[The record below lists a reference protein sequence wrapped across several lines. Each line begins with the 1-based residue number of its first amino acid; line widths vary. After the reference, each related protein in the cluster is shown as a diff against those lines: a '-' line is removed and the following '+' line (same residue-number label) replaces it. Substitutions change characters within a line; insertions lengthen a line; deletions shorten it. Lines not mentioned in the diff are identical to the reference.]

1 MSDNWDFFFTTVEE
15 APASISVDL
24 GLSQTAP
31 DPERPSLGWIW
42 IYMEHPREDG
52 MPSQPES
59 ERLSSIEVHLC
70 ARLEERV
77 DAVYVG
83 RATTRGR
90 RELYFYVA
98 DDAPFL
104 EVAKEAL
111 ADGPVVRAEQ
121 GLRDDAEWTFYFES
135 LFPTAEELELI
146 QNRRTVFALQER
158 GDQLDQPHDVHHW
171 FSFDARKDRAAFVKQ
186 LPEGRYRVAASPDVK
201 DDERT
206 RYRVHLVGRHAVDWE
221 TVNDVV
227 LGLLDAAHKSRGVYD
242 GWETEPVAPAP

>member
-70 ARLEERV
+70 ARLEEQI

-98 DDAPFL
+98 EDAPFL

-121 GLRDDAEWTFYFES
+121 GLRDDPEWTFYFES
-135 LFPTAEELELI
+135 LFPTPEELELI

-158 GDQLDQPHDVHHW
+158 GDGGGIHSARHGDSDEGARLDLTHADNP
-171 FSFDARKDRAAFVKQ
+171 ARACAAA
-186 LPEGRYRVAASPDVK
+186 PP
-201 DDERT
+201 T
-206 RYRVHLVGRHAVDWE
+206 RPRRPPM
-221 TVNDVV
+221 
-227 LGLLDAAHKSRGVYD
+227 R
-242 GWETEPVAPAP
+242 PPAPHRCPAQARSVCWRALRRA